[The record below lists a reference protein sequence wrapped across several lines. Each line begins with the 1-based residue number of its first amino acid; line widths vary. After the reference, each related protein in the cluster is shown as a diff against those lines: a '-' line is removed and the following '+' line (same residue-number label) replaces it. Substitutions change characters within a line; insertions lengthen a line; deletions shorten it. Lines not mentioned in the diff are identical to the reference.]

1 VNGDGSAG
9 TALLGLSGFR
19 LLAVSE
25 AYGELEQAV
34 ETTATTAWCTG
45 RGVRAVPHGRRHVR
59 VRDLPSA
66 GRAVT
71 LLWLKRLWR
80 WPEPACSRRTWSET
94 SEHIRARSVL
104 SERARREACRWVG
117 EDGLDVAAVA
127 TTLGVG
133 WGTVMRAVH
142 EYGQP
147 LVDDPNRLAD
157 VQAVGVDET
166 AFLAANATQATIFV
180 TGIVALPGPDRPC
193 AQLLDVMPG
202 RTKAVVQQWFSGR
215 DAGRRDAI
223 TVCSLDP
230 FRGYATAVSTSLPHA
245 VRVLDAFHV
254 VRLGS
259 AAVDDV
265 RRRRQQE
272 TLCRRGH
279 RDDPLYRARRLL
291 RRDFTTLTERQWAR
305 LENALVRGD
314 RSGQLT
320 EAWMVAQQL
329 QLLYRRSDD
338 LAEARHRLWRI
349 LDRCVRSEVPE
360 LLRLARTLDAWR
372 PELLEAFSSTGKRR
386 VSNGPTGA
394 VNALIKKVKKVGHGF
409 RNFDNYR
416 LRLLLA
422 AGVDWRTVQWQASP
436 ATPIRGRSTTLGGV
450 EPSKHAMA
458 MPNVAEAL
466 PVLSLYSGSRC
477 CSIRVRSCPTPV
489 VQYQG
494 VR

>member
-1 VNGDGSAG
+1 VKVDGSAG
-9 TALLGLSGFR
+9 TALLGLDGFR
-19 LLAVSE
+19 LLAVSD

-34 ETTATTAWCTG
+34 ETTATTAWCSG
-45 RGVRAVPHGRRHVR
+45 CGVRAVPHGRRQVR

-80 WPEPACSRRTWSET
+80 CAEPACGRRTWSET
-94 SEHIRARSVL
+94 SEHLRPRSAL
-104 SERARREACRWVG
+104 TERARREACRLVG

-127 TTLGVG
+127 TALGVG

-147 LVDDPNRLAD
+147 LVDDPARLAG

-166 AFLAANATQATIFV
+166 AFLAANAAHATIFV
-180 TGIVALPGPDRPC
+180 TGVVALPGPGRPS
-193 AQLLDVMPG
+193 AQLLDIMPG

-215 DAGRRDAI
+215 DAGWCEQV

-230 FRGYATAVSTSLPHA
+230 FRGYATALATSLPHA

-272 TLCRRGH
+272 TLGRRGH

-291 RRDFTTLTERQWAR
+291 RRDFTTLTERQWTR
-305 LENALVRGD
+305 LENALVTGD

-320 EAWMVAQQL
+320 EAWIVGQEL
-329 QLLYRRSDD
+329 QLLYRRSHDQ
-338 LAEARHRLWRI
+338 AEARHRLWKI
-349 LDRCVRSEVPE
+349 LDRCARSDVPE
-360 LLRLARTLDAWR
+360 LLRLAHTLDAWR
-372 PELLEAFSSTGKRR
+372 PELLEAFTATGKRR
-386 VSNGPTGA
+386 VSNGPTEA

-409 RNFDNYR
+409 RNLDNYR

-422 AGVDWRTVQWQASP
+422 AGVDWRTAPWQASP
-436 ATPIRGRSTTLGGV
+436 ATPIRGRSPRL
-450 EPSKHAMA
+450 
-458 MPNVAEAL
+458 VA
-466 PVLSLYSGSRC
+466 
-477 CSIRVRSCPTPV
+477 
-489 VQYQG
+489 
-494 VR
+494 